1 MNLRKCVSLSFA
13 IFVLGALAVP
23 TAPSSVLAGEG
34 QGPYLAQASTRL
46 IRLVGR
52 GNADGYKLQNNSFS
66 IGGGW
71 LIKGNDWVPLF
82 TLHMEEGRDYRCLAA
97 GDNDARDVDLQVVD
111 PNGQVVAEDTGGDPE
126 AVVTYRPKATGKH
139 LIRLRL
145 YASEKNQPCVCLG
158 LVMGK

>member
-1 MNLRKCVSLSFA
+1 MNLRKHASV
-13 IFVLGALAVP
+13 ALAIVLLGLLVLP
-23 TAPSSVLAGEG
+23 NTSSSVLAGEG

-46 IRLVGR
+46 IQLVGR
-52 GNADGYKLQNNSFS
+52 SNADGFKLQNNSFS

-71 LIKGNDWVPLF
+71 LIKNNTWVPLF
-82 TLHMEEGRDYRCLAA
+82 TLSMEEGRDYRCLAA

-126 AVVTYRPKATGKH
+126 AVVNYRPKTSGKH
-139 LIRLRL
+139 LVRLRL

-158 LVMGK
+158 LVMAK